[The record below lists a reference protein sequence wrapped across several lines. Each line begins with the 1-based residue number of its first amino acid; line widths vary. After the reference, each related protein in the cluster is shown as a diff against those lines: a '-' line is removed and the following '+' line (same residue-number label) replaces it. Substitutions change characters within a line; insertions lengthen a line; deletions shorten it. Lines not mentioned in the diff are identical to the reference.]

1 MSTTRPAFYAARR
14 GGWRD
19 WWTVLHPPY
28 TAWHLSYVVIGA
40 TLAPRTDGGRL
51 LATLLAFF
59 FAVGVAAHALDEL
72 HGRPLR
78 TTIPSGWLVAFGVGG
93 LLIACALGIVGVA
106 TVGLGLLP
114 FIAIGPLLVLGYNL
128 ELFHGWIHTDL
139 GFAAAW
145 GAFPVLVS
153 YFVQAERLDLT
164 AALGAAAALGISL
177 AQRSLSTPA
186 RALRRR
192 AARVGGRVTM
202 HDGSVHDLN
211 ERVLLEPLERA
222 LRSLSWAMVAL
233 ALGLAAA
240 RVF

>member
-1 MSTTRPAFYAARR
+1 MKVERPAFYAARP

-19 WWTVLHPPY
+19 WWTILHPPY

-40 TLAPRTDGGRL
+40 TLAPHTDGGRL
-51 LATLLAFF
+51 IATLLAFF
-59 FAVGVAAHALDEL
+59 FAVGIAAHAFDEL

-78 TTIPSGWLVAFGVGG
+78 TTIPTAWLVGLGTGG
-93 LLIACALGIVGVA
+93 LVIACALGLVGLA
-106 TVGLGLLP
+106 TVGPGLLP

-128 ELFHGWIHTDL
+128 ELFGGLIHTDL

-145 GAFPVLVS
+145 GAFPVLVG
-153 YFVQAERLDLT
+153 YFVQAERVDLT
-164 AALGAAAALGISL
+164 AVLAAAAALGFSL

-192 AARVGGRVTM
+192 VADVSGTITM
-202 HDGSVHDLN
+202 HDGSVQELDVHP
-211 ERVLLEPLERA
+211 LLEPLERA
-222 LRSLSWAMVAL
+222 LSTLSWATVVLAL
-233 ALGLAAA
+233 ALVVN

>member
-1 MSTTRPAFYAARR
+1 MVRPAFYAARP

-19 WWTVLHPPY
+19 WWTLLHPPY
-28 TAWHLSYVVIGA
+28 TSWHLSYVVIGA
-40 TLAPRTDGGRL
+40 ALAPHTDGVRL
-51 LATLLAFF
+51 VGTLLAFF

-78 TTIPSGWLVAFGVGG
+78 TTIPTGWLVGLGAGG
-93 LLIACALGIVGVA
+93 LVIACGLGFIGVAIVGP
-106 TVGLGLLP
+106 GLLA

-128 ELFHGWIHTDL
+128 ELFGGWIHTDL

-145 GAFPVLVS
+145 GAFPVLVG

-164 AALGAAAALGISL
+164 AVLAATAALGFSL

-192 AARVGGRVTM
+192 VSRLDGSVTM
-202 HDGSVHDLN
+202 HDGSVHDLT
-211 ERVLLEPLERA
+211 VPALLKPLERA
-222 LRSLSWAMVAL
+222 LRAMSWATVVFAL
-233 ALGLAAA
+233 ALVAGQIL
-240 RVF
+240 